1 MDAEVAVGPEVNVG
15 AEVGDAVNPIN
26 TQRIKAT
33 MMLEVNKKKSVKMTQ
48 INLPNPK
55 QQLLAVNK
63 QLKKCKKV
71 VSQ

>member
-15 AEVGDAVNPIN
+15 VEVGDAVNPIN

-48 INLPNPK
+48 INLLHPK
-55 QQLLAVNK
+55 QLLLAVSQ

-71 VSQ
+71 SQ